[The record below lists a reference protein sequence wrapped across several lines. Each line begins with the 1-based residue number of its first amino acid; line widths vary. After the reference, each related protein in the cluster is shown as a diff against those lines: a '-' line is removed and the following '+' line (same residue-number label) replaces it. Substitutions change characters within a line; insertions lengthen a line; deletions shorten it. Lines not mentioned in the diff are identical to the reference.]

1 MLWLSVL
8 SVSSAKA
15 ASVWGDV
22 CPLRVCSEAED
33 THGGMVKVPPL
44 AVPQLGSCAPQ
55 HAPSTRLALGG
66 SHGVPRR
73 SQRPSQV
80 RVLPLPRVLKRAA
93 SQKPPI
99 TPHALTT
106 SRHNCSLW
114 HRSGQDRLPTI
125 GCPLV

>member
-44 AVPQLGSCAPQ
+44 AVPQLLLC
-55 HAPSTRLALGG
+55 PSA
-66 SHGVPRR
+66 
-73 SQRPSQV
+73 
-80 RVLPLPRVLKRAA
+80 RA
-93 SQKPPI
+93 
-99 TPHALTT
+99 
-106 SRHNCSLW
+106 
-114 HRSGQDRLPTI
+114 
-125 GCPLV
+125 